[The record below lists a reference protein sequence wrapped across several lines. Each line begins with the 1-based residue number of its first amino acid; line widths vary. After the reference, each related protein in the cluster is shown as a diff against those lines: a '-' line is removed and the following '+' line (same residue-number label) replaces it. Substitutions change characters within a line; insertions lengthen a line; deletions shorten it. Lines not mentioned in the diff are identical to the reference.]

1 MSLDRQSALAL
12 GCFGKGL
19 TETAR
24 VRGPTNAA
32 DVGVIRSKDRATIRR
47 TKRPSPGSGSVYFC
61 VGLKYLISNFKY
73 QYCLAY
79 LLSIVFIRSDSG
91 LAPF

>member
-32 DVGVIRSKDRATIRR
+32 DVGVLLCKTDLRLAQGDVLRFANCLSGDKPHPIERS
-47 TKRPSPGSGSVYFC
+47 SHH
-61 VGLKYLISNFKY
+61 
-73 QYCLAY
+73 
-79 LLSIVFIRSDSG
+79 
-91 LAPF
+91 